1 MALSCGWLYRG
12 IIFDVCGW
20 VWGFNLAE
28 TAVRERGGF
37 ASFSIRCDD
46 RKRAVGG
53 FIIFDHKVASPTH
66 GSRMLLW

>member
-1 MALSCGWLYRG
+1 MAG
-12 IIFDVCGW
+12 
-20 VWGFNLAE
+20 GFGVLLAE
-28 TAVRERGGF
+28 TVVREHGGF

-66 GSRMLLW
+66 GSGMLRW